1 MRNKDYP
8 ISPWASSG
16 APNHSYPCIANDG
29 PYQHHS
35 SGSQRHEQLR
45 ARELLRYYTPAS
57 SVCIAAPA
65 NLTANPSWDKTPRL
79 VTSPSD
85 ADNTQSI
92 DIAPENRVFEGARAV
107 LQSSEDPA
115 LMAFAQLLAL
125 KLNCERSMVSFLD
138 RSKQYIAAE
147 ATPTL
152 SINETMQPS
161 MQLMPGGLWLGCEII
176 PSEGGLCIN
185 TIQLYPDRDLDSH
198 VTENEPF
205 VIFEVPDLALD
216 PRFKDRD
223 YVENFP
229 RLRFY
234 AATPLRTPRGYNI
247 GSLCILDS
255 KPRVLSENERQ
266 TLGKMGELVMQH
278 LELSA
283 ERKALRRNQ
292 RMAECLGRF
301 ASDNHFQP
309 AMGAAE
315 RRRTPAPHTLETLK
329 ATFSHASELIRDALQ
344 GDGVVFVDA
353 DMVYDTSHSFRGND
367 PLCGARAKSA
377 ILGWSCVIEWNW
389 DEMGIEEGKT
399 DREDY
404 PHAPGGPRAR
414 GIVPSNDI
422 LQQMLAM
429 YPSGSI
435 LCFDDPTSGTS
446 TTPTDSE
453 LDQGELI
460 FRAVQDFLP
469 NASSVI
475 FLPLFQFGKPYAASF
490 SWIHDSRRVISDDE
504 LRYMRGFMTLIMAEV
519 SRLSAISADK
529 AKGEF
534 ISSISHELR
543 SPLHGVLGSAEFLAG
558 TGLSSLQRNFV
569 DTVESCG
576 RMLLDTINH
585 VLDFRKLTGLM
596 QNRLDTVGEPM
607 NPEDGFGSLPA
618 GRRTP
623 SYRAVASPI
632 EAIDISVITEQV
644 IESVYSGRK
653 YKGFHSTAST
663 PPDGFGTETG
673 LFNNSIAFSETFY
686 DHPYVGDSV
695 TVILDIDKREDW
707 TFVTQPGA
715 IRRIFMNIFGKR
727 WYFMSVH
734 ALTISSANAL
744 KYTGQGW
751 VRVQLKAQD
760 LPAESDGP
768 EKSKVMFTVS
778 DSGRGISQEF
788 IKTKLFVPFSQEN
801 VYTSGTGLGMSIVRQ
816 ILQLLGG
823 DIEVKSRVNVGTEIS
838 ITLVLERPSKADV
851 TESSELSIIQQTRR
865 LTEGKTVSLRGFNDL
880 SSIEESASRDALY
893 ALHGSIVRY
902 ARDWF
907 GMTVE
912 YGPQID
918 HPSAD
923 VVLANESQA
932 VIHYLKQPASSKTK
946 LRAPLLVLCNNISR
960 YRTYAASGD
969 LLEFASK
976 PCGPLKLAKALN
988 ICLERTE
995 HNRAKQGN
1003 IDYSHESH

>member
-1 MRNKDYP
+1 M
-8 ISPWASSG
+8 
-16 APNHSYPCIANDG
+16 
-29 PYQHHS
+29 
-35 SGSQRHEQLR
+35 
-45 ARELLRYYTPAS
+45 RYYTPAS

-65 NLTANPSWDKTPRL
+65 NLTSDPSWDKTPR
-79 VTSPSD
+79 
-85 ADNTQSI
+85 
-92 DIAPENRVFEGARAV
+92 
-107 LQSSEDPA
+107 
-115 LMAFAQLLAL
+115 
-125 KLNCERSMVSFLD
+125 
-138 RSKQYIAAE
+138 YIAAE

-198 VTENEPF
+198 VIENEPF

-255 KPRVLSENERQ
+255 KPRLLSENERQ
-266 TLGKMGELVMQH
+266 TLGEMGELVMQH

-301 ASDNHFQP
+301 ASDKHFQP

-315 RRRTPAPHTLETLK
+315 RRRTPAPHTLDTQK
-329 ATFSHASELIRDALQ
+329 DTFSHASELIRDALQ
-344 GDGVVFVDA
+344 GDGVVFIDA
-353 DMVYDTSHSFRGND
+353 DKVYDTSYSFGGND
-367 PLCGARAKSA
+367 PLCGARAKRA
-377 ILGWSCVIEWNW
+377 ILGWSCDIEWNW
-389 DEMGIEEGKT
+389 GEMGIEEGKT
-399 DREDY
+399 IREDY
-404 PHAPGGPRAR
+404 PHSPGGPRAG
-414 GIVPSNDI
+414 GIVPSDAI

-435 LCFDDPTSGTS
+435 LCFDEPTSSTS

-453 LDQGELI
+453 LNQGELI
-460 FRAVQDFLP
+460 LRAIQDFLP
-469 NASSVI
+469 TASSVI

-490 SWIHDSRRVISDDE
+490 SWIHDFRRVISDDE

-576 RMLLDTINH
+576 RMLLDTIND

-607 NPEDGFGSLPA
+607 NSEDGFGSLPA

-623 SYRAVASPI
+623 SYGAVASPI

-644 IESVYSGRK
+644 IESVYSGHK

-663 PPDGFGTETG
+663 PPDSFGTETG
-673 LFNNSIAFSETFY
+673 LYNNSIAFSETFY

-715 IRRIFMNIFGKR
+715 IRRIFMNIF
-727 WYFMSVH
+727 
-734 ALTISSANAL
+734 ANAL
-744 KYTGQGW
+744 KYTGKGW

-760 LPAESDGP
+760 LPAESVGT

-801 VYTSGTGLGMSIVRQ
+801 VYMSGTGLGMSIVRQ

-838 ITLVLERPSKADV
+838 ITLVLERPSKADVTESSELSIIQQTRRLTEGKTADV